1 MPHRLAVVQQD
12 KAVQGEMVR
21 AFDICKNAYRM
32 ERQAE
37 QGVTAASS
45 GMRLCALVHHASVC
59 SHGYH

>member
-21 AFDICKNAYRM
+21 AFDICKNAFQM

-37 QGVTAASS
+37 QGVTAAGSARP
-45 GMRLCALVHHASVC
+45 GMSCALCIGASC
-59 SHGYH
+59 